1 MNLKLFDSHA
11 HLSINEVYQ
20 DIDEILLRAQK
31 ENVNA
36 IMNIC
41 IDQKSLSNA
50 KELSKRYPWVYQ
62 AGATT
67 PHDVDRL
74 GAEDFEVFKEAAELG
89 FFKAIGETGLDYYY
103 QHSSKQNQRKY
114 LIKYLHLADSLNLP
128 VIFHCRDAFSDLFK
142 IVDDEYPKD
151 KKAVLHCFTG
161 SIDEAEEVIKRGWFL
176 SLSGIVSFKRSN
188 DLRKVASFVPIDQL
202 LIETDTPYLAP
213 QSKRGKQNEPS
224 FIKETAQVIADQKQI
239 SIEKLSIKT
248 YENACKCFNLHQSTK
263 K

>member
-1 MNLKLFDSHA
+1 MNLFDSHA
-11 HLSINEVYQ
+11 HLSIDGVFQ

-41 IDQKSLSNA
+41 IDEKSLSNA
-50 KELSKRYPWVYQ
+50 EELSKKYPWVYH

-67 PHDVDRL
+67 PHDVDKL
-74 GAEDFEVFKEAAELG
+74 GTKDFEIFKEAAERG

-103 QHSSKQNQRKY
+103 QHSDKQNQRKY
-114 LIKYLHLADSLNLP
+114 LIKYLHLANKLNLP

-142 IVDDEYPKD
+142 IVDNEYPKD

-161 SIDEAEEVIKRGWFL
+161 NIDEAGEVIKRGWYL
-176 SLSGIVSFKRSN
+176 SLSGIVTFKKSE
-188 DLRKVASFVPIDQL
+188 DLRKVASLVPIDQL

-239 SIEKLSIKT
+239 SIEELSVKT
-248 YENACKCFNLHQSTK
+248 YDNASKCFNLQK
-263 K
+263 P